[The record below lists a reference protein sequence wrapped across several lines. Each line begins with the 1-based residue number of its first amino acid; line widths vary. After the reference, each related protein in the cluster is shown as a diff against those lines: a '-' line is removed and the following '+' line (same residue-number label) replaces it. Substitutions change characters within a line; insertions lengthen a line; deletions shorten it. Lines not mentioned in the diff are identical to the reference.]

1 VSHLRHRER
10 SAAIQGPPPLVRPG
24 LKLRLENKEAMIMA
38 RKIERI
44 VENGFVAE
52 IEIETEAAAGDFAPA
67 VSLADARKLE
77 AARRALKAGDTA
89 AAAKFGRIFRML
101 PVSA

>member
-1 VSHLRHRER
+1 MGGSGACGARLEHVVVEWKCIRRHRER
-10 SAAIQGPPPLVRPG
+10 GAAIQGPPPLACPG
-24 LKLRLENKEAMIMA
+24 LTLRLENEEAMTMA

-44 VENGFVAE
+44 VEIGFVAE

-77 AARRALKAGDTA
+77 SARR
-89 AAAKFGRIFRML
+89 R
-101 PVSA
+101 